1 MSKKALVAGI
11 VLALLQGFL
20 ILQGVMSLSADAAD
34 EGTAYF
40 VDNRAGGAC
49 SNDAPGTSPS
59 RPWCDFMPVNTRS
72 AGTGF
77 GPGDKVLLARGATW
91 NQQLSLRGTGSAGA
105 PVVVDAYGD
114 GPRPSIIRNGDVKD
128 RGVRLDNP
136 SHWRISNLEV
146 GNAGVGIL
154 VFVTKLGRENLTLSD
169 LYLHDITGIR
179 GGDCAV
185 NDRVHI
191 SAGIEI
197 TGTPPPFGASD
208 YALRKVRIT
217 NVEGT
222 RNDSS
227 VSFDWCNGL
236 TAPLD
241 GTSGD
246 GLVRDVEL
254 NRLNLHDDNGAGRSS
269 GCEGLRLVN
278 VRDTVVLNS
287 VLTREAACHTPTG
300 TAAVFLGRVR
310 NISIVNS
317 MITAVPDT
325 GSPDQV
331 AVNFETKLENVRVRN
346 NLLADNAGPAVALH
360 AIWGPSDFSTNTEVS
375 GNYFVNNATSR
386 RAPCVGAISRGNNQ
400 SKPTGAI
407 RDNVYVEPTGFLNTC
422 HGGDFTGFAVAN
434 NATLASPGSGFHAAQ
449 QFRGDQSANG
459 WTYQY
464 GDNGSAWSN
473 LTFDQGT
480 GAWRHPSGASVTRF
494 EQQPAAC
501 GDCRVARA
509 WTAQEPGTVTVR
521 GRALKSAP
529 DGKDVTA
536 RIAVNGATVW
546 GPSRIA
552 SGDRQG
558 NVTDIHR
565 LPVAKGDVI
574 RFEVSTDAG
583 VNPGPVSWVPTIGY
597 PANARSWEFNDTVD
611 PGRMDGWALT
621 SQLTGTMTDG
631 SLKLRSSGNDPF
643 MHSPDS
649 LNLDARTVR
658 HIEIRARNG
667 TASAA
672 GEFFFVTSSDPV
684 WNGAKR
690 VTWQTKKVDGDYT
703 IYTVDMGQNP
713 AWTGT
718 IRRLRLDPSIN
729 AGPFDIDYIRL
740 Y

>member
-1 MSKKALVAGI
+1 VRKKGLTAVTL
-11 VLALLQGFL
+11 LMLLQGFL
-20 ILQGVMSLSADAAD
+20 ILQGVISLSADAAG
-34 EGTAYF
+34 EATTYF
-40 VDNRAGGAC
+40 VDNRAGGTC

-59 RPWCDFMPVNTRS
+59 RPWCDFTPVNDRS

-105 PVVVDAYGD
+105 PVVVDAYGS

-128 RGVRLDNP
+128 RAIRLDNP

-154 VFVTKLGRENLTLSD
+154 VFITKLGLENLSFSD

-179 GGDCAV
+179 GGNCAD

-191 SAGIEI
+191 SAGIEV
-197 TGTPPPFGASD
+197 TGTPPPFSASD

-236 TAPLD
+236 NAPLD

-278 VRDTVVLNS
+278 VRDAVVLNS
-287 VLTREAACHTPTG
+287 MLTREAACHTRTG
-300 TAAVFLGRVR
+300 TAALFLGRVR

-331 AVNFETKLENVRVRN
+331 AVNFETRLDGVRVRN

-375 GNYFVNNATSR
+375 GNYFMNNSTSKR
-386 RAPCVGAISRGNNQ
+386 LPCVGAISRGNNQ
-400 SKPTGAI
+400 VQPTGAI

-422 HGGDFTGFAVAN
+422 HGGDFTGFTVTN
-434 NATLASPGSGFHAAQ
+434 NAPLASTASGFHAGQ
-449 QFRGDQSANG
+449 QFRGDQLTNG

-464 GDNGSAWSN
+464 SDQTNAWSN
-473 LTFDQGT
+473 LTFDEAA

-509 WTAQEPGTVTVR
+509 WTAPEPGTVTVR
-521 GRALKSAP
+521 GRALTSTP
-529 DGKDVTA
+529 GGSDVTA
-536 RIAVNGATVW
+536 RITLNGATVW
-546 GPSRIA
+546 GPHRITA
-552 SGDRQG
+552 GDRQG
-558 NVTDIHR
+558 TGTDIHR
-565 LPVAKGDVI
+565 LPVATGDIV
-574 RFEVSTDAG
+574 RFEVSADADADA
-583 VNPGPVSWVPTIGY
+583 VSWVPMIAY
-597 PANARSWEFNDTVD
+597 PANARSWEFNADVN
-611 PGRMDGWALT
+611 PGQPGGWTLT
-621 SQLTGTMTDG
+621 SQLTGTLTDG
-631 SLKLRSSGNDPF
+631 VLKLRSSGSDPF

-667 TASAA
+667 TASTA
-672 GEFFFVTSSDPV
+672 GEFFFVTNSDPT
-684 WNGAKR
+684 WDAKKR
-690 VTWQTKKVDGDYT
+690 VTWQTKKADGDYT
-703 IYTVDMGQNP
+703 IYVVDMGRNQ

-718 IRRLRLDPSIN
+718 VRRLRLDPSIT